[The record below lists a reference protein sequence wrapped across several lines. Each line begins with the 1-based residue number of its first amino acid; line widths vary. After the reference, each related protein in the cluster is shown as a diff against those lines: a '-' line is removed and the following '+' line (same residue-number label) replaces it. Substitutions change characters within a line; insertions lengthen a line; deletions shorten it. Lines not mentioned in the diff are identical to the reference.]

1 MGRLPAPGL
10 IVILML
16 LLLSPLVLAEDQAKI
31 TANELTYDYHAQQM
45 EASGNVKIIYKD
57 ITVECDHLFM
67 DQAQNVILATGKV
80 RIIKK
85 DSEYTGDR
93 FLYYLLTE
101 QGLLSPVKTEIRD
114 AEING
119 PLHMKAMESYFKGE
133 TAIEKNVSLSGCDL
147 AKPHYHFTAK
157 EVDYY
162 PGDRIILR
170 GVWYWEHEAPL
181 FYLPIFFISLKH
193 EDDNFDA
200 EVGHNDYEGWFANI
214 GYNYV
219 FNSDSYGKVTTRLT
233 EKASNDLGVKHYFDL
248 SPSSRFYQQYTY
260 IDNSKLG
267 NPKPDYQIGYGYEN
281 WANSK
286 LKLSTAVDDSD
297 LSYIDLPGGL
307 YALSQQKMDFNFKLT
322 GQSPYPSL
330 NLNFADNTGTKEY
343 LEDLS
348 STWSYNPDPTLNIN
362 LDNRWYFEDKLD
374 TSYLDPLNA
383 PLIQANSFKYS
394 GSIKKDWGWSN
405 IYLNYDDTEIYSGDT
420 GSNNLKPDVIYTIPK
435 WQWPLLGEVKV
446 TSEYLD
452 LDKYIGTTMQ
462 DSGQRW
468 ALDIQKKPIVLWQ
481 SSQTTLNWESNFLY
495 RDFRIDSVESGLD
508 ALTADMG
515 LTEHF
520 SKEFSTEFKLGY
532 AGTIG
537 QPNDF
542 FNNLGDE
549 TLNGAFITNEW
560 KWQSRT
566 FNASLTSG
574 YNFQNAV
581 GEPVQL
587 SACWTPGSGREIDF
601 DTQYDWLTGLG
612 LTNLRINYKPK
623 ENWQLTVNAG
633 YDFSQNLWFN
643 KELEAL
649 ITQPLTPKWQLELI
663 AKYDS
668 LRDEFADAEIG
679 LIYDWHCRKV
689 RIHYDYVNYTYWL
702 QLTFNLFP
710 DEPLKFDSETQFE
723 GMIDEM
729 QF

>member
-1 MGRLPAPGL
+1 MGRLPVPGL
-10 IVILML
+10 IAILML
-16 LLLSPLVLAEDQAKI
+16 LLLSPLVLAEEQAKI

-45 EASGNVKIIYKD
+45 EASGNVRIIYKD
-57 ITVECDHLFM
+57 ITIECDSVFM
-67 DQAQNVILATGKV
+67 DQTQNVILATGNV
-80 RIIKK
+80 RITKK
-85 DSEYTGDR
+85 DSQYTGDR

-101 QGLLSPVKTEIRD
+101 QGLISPVQTEIKD
-114 AEING
+114 PEING
-119 PLHMKAMESYFKGE
+119 PLHMKAMESYLKGE
-133 TAIEKNVSLSGCDL
+133 TVIEKNVSVTGCDL

-162 PGDRIILR
+162 PGDRVILR
-170 GVWYWEHEAPL
+170 RVWYWEHQVRL

-193 EDDNFDA
+193 EDDNFEA
-200 EVGHNDYEGWFANI
+200 EVGHNDYEGWFTNI

-219 FNSDSYGKVTTRLT
+219 FNSNSYGKVTARLT
-233 EKASNDLGVKHYFDL
+233 ELATNELGVKHYFDL
-248 SPSSRFYQQYTY
+248 SPTSRFYQQYTY

-267 NPKPDYQIGYGYEN
+267 NPNPGYRIGYGYDN

-286 LKLSTAVDDSD
+286 LKLSTAVEDANE
-297 LSYIDLPGGL
+297 SYVELPEGL
-307 YALSQQKMDFNFKLT
+307 YELSQQKLALNFKLT

-330 NLNFADNTGTKEY
+330 NLNWADNTGTKEY

-348 STWSYNPDPTLNIN
+348 GTWNYNPDPTLNIS
-362 LDNRWYFEDKLD
+362 LDNRWYFEDELD
-374 TSYLDPLNA
+374 TSYADPLTA

-405 IYLNYDDTEIYSGDT
+405 IYLNYDDTEIFSGDS
-420 GSNNLKPDVIYTIPK
+420 GSDNLKPDIIYTIPK

-446 TSEYLD
+446 AGEYLD
-452 LDKYIGTTMQ
+452 LEKDIGTTMQ

-468 ALDIQKKPIVLWQ
+468 ALDIQKKPINIWQ
-481 SSQTTLNWESNFLY
+481 TPQTTINWESKLLY
-495 RDFRIDSVESGLD
+495 RDFKIDGVETGLD
-508 ALTADMG
+508 ALIADVG
-515 LTEHF
+515 FDERIT
-520 SKEFSTEFKLGY
+520 KEFSTEIKVGF
-532 AGTIG
+532 AGTYG
-537 QPNDF
+537 QPTDF
-542 FNNLGDE
+542 FNNLDDE
-549 TLNGAFITNEW
+549 TLDGAFITNEL

-566 FNASLTSG
+566 FYASLKSG

-581 GEPVQL
+581 GEPVL
-587 SACWTPGSGREIDF
+587 LTARWTPAPGREIDF

-612 LTNLRINYKPK
+612 LTDLRINYKLR
-623 ENWQLTVNAG
+623 ENWQLTINAG

-649 ITQPLTPKWQLELI
+649 ITQPLTAKWQLELV

-668 LRDEFADAEIG
+668 LRDAFADAETG

-689 RIHYDYVNYTYWL
+689 RIHYDWVNYTYWL